1 LGSTGWY
8 RKKSKIMGF
17 FGSVGGFSEP
27 KPAAPADTYLCKLVS
42 VEQSER
48 KKYQSEEKEP
58 CLRWVWETTEV
69 GDEDGTP
76 FRFSK
81 FTSVWYGNPQSKLT
95 QLLDTMLGKR
105 LSKAEYNALSIEEL
119 KSKGWKVSVSVAV
132 TNAGAEVNNIEDVRP
147 ATATKKVAKP
157 INTDGISDPFA
168 DAE

>member
-1 LGSTGWY
+1 
-8 RKKSKIMGF
+8 MGF

-69 GDEDGTP
+69 GDEEGTP

-147 ATATKKVAKP
+147 VSTATKKVAKP
-157 INTDGISDPFA
+157 ISTDGISDPFA

>member
-1 LGSTGWY
+1 
-8 RKKSKIMGF
+8 MGF

-27 KPAAPADTYLCKLVS
+27 KPAAPADAYLCKLVS
-42 VEQSER
+42 VEQTER

-69 GDEDGTP
+69 GDDEGVA
-76 FRFSK
+76 FRFSR

-95 QLLDTMLGKR
+95 QLLDSMLGKR

-119 KSKGWKVSVSVAV
+119 KSKPWKVTVSVAV

-147 ATATKKVAKP
+147 VASTTATKKIAKP
-157 INTDGISDPFA
+157 INTDGITDPFA
-168 DAE
+168 EATY